1 MADTPELTVRVGVV
15 ERTLDREI
23 IKREQSDKY
32 QHRMLEDVQAR
43 YADIAV
49 SFGRID
55 SAFMQ
60 HLTDDKKMTASIE
73 RMDTRMR
80 TIERLTWIAVGG
92 VVVIAALFSVFGS
105 VLVRLL
111 K

>member
-1 MADTPELTVRVGVV
+1 
-15 ERTLDREI
+15 LDREI
-23 IKREQSDKY
+23 GKREQSDKY

-60 HLTDDKKMTASIE
+60 HLSDDKKMTAAIE
-73 RMDTRMR
+73 NIDRRVH

-105 VLVRLL
+105 LLLRLL
-111 K
+111 Q